1 MTELATAR
9 DYLRN
14 LARSTDDFTTK
25 WVIDGIFWADESC
38 RISGTLSLALRNA
51 DAEGGRKLIQH
62 LLDSGVTTQAEV
74 PRFLNQYFHTC
85 LKMLRPTEEL
95 KDHPKTWY

>member
-1 MTELATAR
+1 MMEATAK
-9 DYLRN
+9 DYLREV
-14 LARSTDDFTTK
+14 ARSNDSPRNQ
-25 WVIDGIFWADESC
+25 IAQGIFWADESC
-38 RISGTLSLALRNA
+38 RISGTLSLALRDA
-51 DAEGGRKLIQH
+51 DVEGGRKLIQH

-85 LKMLRPTEEL
+85 LKILRPAEEL

>member
-1 MTELATAR
+1 MEAITAR

-14 LARSTDDFTTK
+14 LARSTEDFTTRF
-25 WVIDGIFWADESC
+25 VVDGIFWADESC
-38 RISGTLSLALRNA
+38 RICGTLSLALRNA

-85 LKMLRPTEEL
+85 LNMLQPIAE
-95 KDHPKTWY
+95 D